1 MKTKKQ
7 VLAMFRQMQDKFFIG
22 RELRGFASVE
32 GYDQGNGYWTVKL
45 SITEFN
51 DDTREIIMSDRV
63 EWTFWGKDRQTEQD
77 EADNMAA
84 VEAFREK
91 YNLK

>member
-1 MKTKKQ
+1 
-7 VLAMFRQMQDKFFIG
+7 
-22 RELRGFASVE
+22 
-32 GYDQGNGYWTVKL
+32 
-45 SITEFN
+45 
-51 DDTREIIMSDRV
+51 MSDRV